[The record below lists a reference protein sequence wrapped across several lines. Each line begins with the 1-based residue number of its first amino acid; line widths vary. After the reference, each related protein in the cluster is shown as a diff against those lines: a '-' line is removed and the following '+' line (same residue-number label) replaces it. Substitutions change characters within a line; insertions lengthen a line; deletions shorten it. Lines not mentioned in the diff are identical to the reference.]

1 MFCISCGKQLPPA
14 HSIPVCK
21 ECAIR
26 ILLDKQPLEDIP
38 HTPFGNNKVEELAQF
53 FNPAQS
59 EAKPGNTPPLPEG
72 ERPSQPQEVEQRKS
86 ETVDKSLDTDDSFTA
101 LIIITVIIII
111 TVTTI
116 AIAVT

>member
-26 ILLDKQPLEDIP
+26 ILLDKQSSEDIT

-59 EAKPGNTPPLPEG
+59 EEKQSNNPPLPER

-86 ETVDKSLDTDDSFTA
+86 ETIDESLDTDNSFKIFMVVVVV
-101 LIIITVIIII
+101 IIITI
-111 TVTTI
+111 TVI
-116 AIAVT
+116 ATAVE

>member
-26 ILLDKQPLEDIP
+26 ILLDKQPLEDIT

-59 EAKPGNTPPLPEG
+59 EEKQSNNPPLPER
-72 ERPSQPQEVEQRKS
+72 ERPSQPQERVQRKS
-86 ETVDKSLDTDDSFTA
+86 ETTESRNTEVFMVF
-101 LIIITVIIII
+101 I
-111 TVTTI
+111 I
-116 AIAVT
+116 AIAITIITIVAGLAINS